1 MVDTF
6 KIKTK
11 APAEGREQGA
21 AVKKK
26 KKSHRTNVMRKMS
39 TGFVKGL
46 CIIYRGSVS
55 FSAPDLIGSVLLSSE
70 RWSDNFRPGEKEA
83 RDIYKKNLKVSS
95 FTSIFPNSD

>member
-26 KKSHRTNVMRKMS
+26 KKKPQNQ
-39 TGFVKGL
+39 
-46 CIIYRGSVS
+46 C
-55 FSAPDLIGSVLLSSE
+55 
-70 RWSDNFRPGEKEA
+70 NEKDEYGICK
-83 RDIYKKNLKVSS
+83 RIMYYL
-95 FTSIFPNSD
+95 